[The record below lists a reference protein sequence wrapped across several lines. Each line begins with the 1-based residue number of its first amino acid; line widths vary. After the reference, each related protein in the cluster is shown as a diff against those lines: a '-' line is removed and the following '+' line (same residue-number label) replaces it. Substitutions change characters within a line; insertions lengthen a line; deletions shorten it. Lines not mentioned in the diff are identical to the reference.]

1 MDAGGPDF
9 TRTAHRMC
17 HHLPVNLT
25 PRRLRLEW
33 ATSIRRLP
41 LLVALVLTALVRVV
55 FLLRDNTLSADEAVT
70 GIMARKMASGSK
82 LYIYFAGQNY
92 NSAVE
97 QYPQAALFALGAPQ
111 TAFVLRLS
119 ELVIN
124 IISCWLIYRVAQRM
138 FTDSWRPGLAALL
151 FALGPIFQI
160 TRGSTTTG
168 SYTAQLALGLLT
180 LWCALALSPQ
190 LPRRRQL
197 IVAGLLG
204 LALTG
209 TFTLTASGYFLVLP
223 AIAWAIPAL
232 VRLRLWP
239 ALTVGAV
246 LGAFPP
252 LVYAL
257 RNHSSIFPHIG
268 TRPSTALSRL
278 QDLLDPVGR
287 MFLGLSHSFGTP
299 GLPVGLARLL
309 LWMAVLTLLMTA
321 WAHRR
326 SVRALVLLRPSG
338 RNPLD
343 ITVLAMLLAAAGYVG
358 SKYAYFTID
367 PRYLYPTTPAL
378 ILLLA
383 AAASPTALRHIRST
397 KSTSTSAQS
406 RGRSTRTGGI
416 LPVRVSIASIALLLL
431 VGLPT
436 AVMLS
441 HPALDSNGNATTLPS
456 TGLDGNMEQAVNEL
470 HLDHTAYLYSTFW
483 LATPMNFLANG
494 RLTAVTYGNVDRF
507 PVDRAHAD
515 AASVGQTAWF
525 DLSSSTAM
533 PSALRHHHIGFRE
546 RRFGRITIY
555 DRFTANVRPQQLG
568 LRGP

>member
-1 MDAGGPDF
+1 
-9 TRTAHRMC
+9 MC
-17 HHLPVNLT
+17 QYLPVSLT
-25 PRRLRLEW
+25 SLRLRVERT
-33 ATSIRRLP
+33 TSVRRLP

-70 GIMARKMASGSK
+70 GIMARKMASGSN

-111 TAFVLRLS
+111 TAFVLRLP

-124 IISCWLIYRVAQRM
+124 IASCWLIYWVAQRM
-138 FTDSWRPGLAALL
+138 FSDSWRPGLAALL

-190 LPRRRQL
+190 LSRRRQL
-197 IVAGLLG
+197 IAAGLVG

-209 TFTLTASGYFLVLP
+209 TFSLTASGYFLVLP
-223 AIAWAIPAL
+223 AIAWAVPAL

-239 ALTVGAV
+239 ALAVGAV
-246 LGAFPP
+246 LGALPP

-257 RNHSSIFPHIG
+257 RNHASVFPHIG
-268 TRPSTALSRL
+268 TRPSTVFRRL

-309 LWMAVLTLLMTA
+309 LWIAILTLLITA

-326 SVRALVLLRPSG
+326 SVRALVLLRPAG

-343 ITVLAMLLAAAGYVG
+343 IAVLALMLAAAGYVA

-383 AAASPTALRHIRST
+383 AVASPSALRHIRLT
-397 KSTSTSAQS
+397 KSSSMFARS
-406 RGRSTRTGGI
+406 RWRPTKIGGI
-416 LPVRVSIASIALLLL
+416 HRVGVTIASVALLLL

-436 AVMLS
+436 GIMLL
-441 HPALDSNGNATTLPS
+441 HPALDSNGNATALPS
-456 TGLDGNMEQAVNEL
+456 TGLDGNMEQAVSQMR
-470 HLDHTAYLYSTFW
+470 LDHTTYLYSTYW
-483 LATPMNFLANG
+483 LATPMEFLANG
-494 RLTAVTYGNVDRF
+494 RLTAVTYGSIDRF
-507 PVDRAHAD
+507 PADRAHAD
-515 AASVGQTAWF
+515 AASVGQTAWL

-533 PSALRHHHIGFRE
+533 PIALRHHHIGFRK
-546 RRFGRITIY
+546 RRFGQITIY
-555 DRFTANVRPQQLG
+555 DRFTANIRPQQLG
-568 LRGP
+568 LHGP